1 MVTGSLAD
9 ILEMMT
15 EIASEGPEATKNLVQ
30 ALRRGAA
37 NAFWGGML
45 LDMSDK
51 IEVKV
56 AEQGSQWIENGSA
69 AKERISTVVGIKD
82 SRMDRLVAELL
93 EKAQTLDIVYNFPDL
108 TTAYKKGCEHGPV
121 RDKEDRKP
129 YDMYVKRCKA
139 HGYVPYKS
147 KTFKSSDKQR
157 WAVNYLRHECS
168 SYKEACEQLQDEV
181 WELLDPDISQAD
193 YEGAY
198 VVNELVHC
206 TIKNRIQEKIAA
218 QFPELA
224 DAAGEQ
230 ML

>member
-1 MVTGSLAD
+1 MTGSLAD
-9 ILEMMT
+9 ALGMMA
-15 EIASEGPEATKNLVQ
+15 EIVGEGPGATKNLAQ

-45 LDMSDK
+45 LYMADK

-56 AEQGSQWIENGSA
+56 AEQGFQGIENGGA
-69 AKERISTVVGIKD
+69 TKGRANTVAEIKG

-108 TTAYKKGCEHGPV
+108 ATAYKKGREHGPV
-121 RDKEDRKP
+121 RDKEDQKP

-139 HGYVPYKS
+139 RGYVPYKP
-147 KTFKSSDKQR
+147 KTFRSSDKQR
-157 WAVNYLRHECS
+157 WAVNYLRHERS
-168 SYKEACEQLQDEV
+168 SYKEAYEQLQDEV
-181 WELLDPDISQAD
+181 WELLDPDVSKAD

-198 VVNELVHC
+198 VVSELVHC
-206 TIKNRIQEKIAA
+206 AIKNRIQEKIVA

-224 DAAGEQ
+224 DAAREQ